1 MTPVGYLGPPGTH
14 SHAAL
19 GADGV
24 PLPTIHDVVRA
35 VATGELEAG
44 LVPLENSTEGG
55 VGATLDAL
63 ATTPEVT
70 IVGEI
75 VHPVSYALVAA
86 EPVAPDQ
93 LAAVVSHPQGLA
105 QCAAWLRANAPGA
118 ALLPAASTA
127 EAVIAVLA
135 GRLPQPAGA
144 LATPLAARLHG
155 GVVIAEGV
163 VDEAGNVTRF
173 VRIAARANDG
183 TGSPVAGGP
192 HRTSVAWWG
201 EGDESPGWLVRCLS
215 EFAFRGVNLTR
226 IESRPRRSQ
235 LGHYAFFADLD
246 GAITDPPVA
255 EAIEA
260 LRGQAETVRVLGSY
274 PAAPVS
280 ANAR

>member
-1 MTPVGYLGPPGTH
+1 
-14 SHAAL
+14 
-19 GADGV
+19 
-24 PLPTIHDVVRA
+24 
-35 VATGELEAG
+35 
-44 LVPLENSTEGG
+44 
-55 VGATLDAL
+55 
-63 ATTPEVT
+63 VT
-70 IVGEI
+70 IVGEV
-75 VHPVSYALVAA
+75 VHPVSYALVAGA
-86 EPVAPDQ
+86 EVAPEQ
-93 LAAVVSHPQGLA
+93 LATVVSHPQGLA

-118 ALLPAASTA
+118 SLMPAASTA

-135 GRLPQPAGA
+135 GNLPQPAGA

-173 VRIAARANDG
+173 VRIARTAGRA
-183 TGSPVAGGP
+183 PVDSLAGGP
-192 HRTSVAWWG
+192 HRTSIAWWG
-201 EGDESPGWLVRCLS
+201 EGDVSPGWLVRCLS

-235 LGHYAFFADLD
+235 LGHYSFFADLD

-274 PAAPVS
+274 PAGPDS
-280 ANAR
+280 ASSN